1 MNYSEQLK
9 QKCDSLA
16 LLIKVG
22 FAPKGEEYYKKLW
35 ADFAHDPKLK
45 AKRIR
50 ALEQLR
56 R

>member
-1 MNYSEQLK
+1 MDYSEMLK
-9 QKCDSLA
+9 AKCDSLA

-22 FAPKGEEYYKKLW
+22 FAPKGEEYYRKLW
-35 ADFAHDPKLK
+35 ADFARDPKLK
-45 AKRIR
+45 AKRLR